1 MCLSADLDNHH
12 PQAVLGLLAQ
22 HATLNSVPHCHF
34 MLKQDSP
41 AHRWYCV
48 LEIFARRFLQQKEAT
63 DDLLAYLTAAACVA
77 RLCTTEHSHEDQPG
91 TGPFCLQVEQRGSS
105 VNHLPWHIQCH
116 WGKQLTCTCVC
127 QPMCVVGVYGANAGV
142 FLHAKPSCNSGLSFV
157 DVVCEQCKCKED
169 SSDVY
174 IHTHITL
181 GRVMSCHV
189 MSCHVM
195 SCHTTLYYDMSHHIF
210 ICVLQATVFDCVRA
224 KYGTCMAPHH
234 FAHFNHVSN

>member
-1 MCLSADLDNHH
+1 MSPLATSTCSILSAAVSVFGFTLPLMKLTPKDLDNHH

-22 HATLNSVPHCHF
+22 HATLNSMPHCHF

-116 WGKQLTCTCVC
+116 WEAG
-127 QPMCVVGVYGANAGV
+127 PMV
-142 FLHAKPSCNSGLSFV
+142 H
-157 DVVCEQCKCKED
+157 
-169 SSDVY
+169 
-174 IHTHITL
+174 
-181 GRVMSCHV
+181 
-189 MSCHVM
+189 
-195 SCHTTLYYDMSHHIF
+195 
-210 ICVLQATVFDCVRA
+210 
-224 KYGTCMAPHH
+224 
-234 FAHFNHVSN
+234 